1 MTQEEILSNPLL
13 APSPHPFGAPAFD
26 LIKEEHFMPAFEAAI
41 SMAKEE
47 INEIANC
54 PEPPTFSN
62 TIEALDR
69 PKSWIESFPQMKV
82 VRLSLQPLF
91 S

>member
-62 TIEALDR
+62 TIEAL
-69 PKSWIESFPQMKV
+69 E
-82 VRLSLQPLF
+82 
-91 S
+91 